1 MHGASPLST
10 WLVLRICD
18 LPLPLPPT
26 CLSSFYRKPGP
37 EMSKTDQIKKRAR
50 ERGLVVDW
58 LNWHQMREEWTCV
71 RGCRVGLISNS
82 ESRKFRA
89 HNLYI
94 CTYFDIFL
102 IVRKKLGIPRNTHAS
117 TWLRPWIITIYLRMI
132 DGFAILCQACQ
143 LPATHPHSSQETSN
157 LQQSYKS
164 WDRDQAIKKYQ
175 CTKARSFFRILTDG
189 TDSIIQLEY
198 WMQINFLADLA
209 P

>member
-1 MHGASPLST
+1 MLPRFQYCHAALSFCHYPCMAHHPCLLGWFSEFVTYLSPYHQPAWAHFIENQDRRWARPIRS
-10 WLVLRICD
+10 R
-18 LPLPLPPT
+18 
-26 CLSSFYRKPGP
+26 RGP
-37 EMSKTDQIKKRAR
+37 

-117 TWLRPWIITIYLRMI
+117 TWLRPWIITKYLRMI
-132 DGFAILCQACQ
+132 YGFAILCQACQ

-164 WDRDQAIKKYQ
+164 WDRDQAIKKVSMH
-175 CTKARSFFRILTDG
+175 KSKI
-189 TDSIIQLEY
+189 
-198 WMQINFLADLA
+198 FL
-209 P
+209 